1 MMELLK
7 TLLWVADQNA
17 AEVRENERSR
27 GNRVGCLTA
36 QQIEEHEWR
45 GMQQKLLRRQRL
57 LGDALESEDDDGEA
71 LTQVVTVLAQGKGPL
86 TTFEIMRHLQRAR
99 LLSVEFPAAA
109 KAQTTTLLGRLRV
122 ANRVWQDQNGRWSLF

>member
-1 MMELLK
+1 MMDLLK
-7 TLLWVADQNA
+7 TLLWVADENA
-17 AEVRENERSR
+17 AEVREREKSRAQRS
-27 GNRVGCLTA
+27 VVLTA

-45 GMQQKLLRRQRL
+45 GMQQKLLRRQQL
-57 LGDALESEDDDGEA
+57 LGDALESDDDDGEA
-71 LTQVVTVLAQGKGPL
+71 LTLVVTVLAQSKGPL
-86 TTFEIMRHLQRAR
+86 TTFEVMRHLQRAR

>member
-36 QQIEEHEWR
+36 RQIEEHEWR
-45 GMQQKLLRRQRL
+45 GMQQKLSRRQRL

-71 LTQVVTVLAQGKGPL
+71 LTQVVTALAQGKGPL
-86 TTFEIMRHLQRAR
+86 TTFEVMRHLQRAR